1 MWRSPS
7 SMPSGARQHIVKMLQ
22 AARKIFRA
30 IIAPNENPIREPR
43 VSRFDAK
50 QGGYWMRRDLEP
62 IENDSDTTGYTF
74 HFQISNRGGRQ
85 ACSVKVQAPN
95 IQDATMFFRQ
105 NWATIEL
112 MARDGLAGGSRD
124 SGRIKLIAP

>member
-1 MWRSPS
+1 
-7 SMPSGARQHIVKMLQ
+7 
-22 AARKIFRA
+22 
-30 IIAPNENPIREPR
+30 
-43 VSRFDAK
+43 
-50 QGGYWMRRDLEP
+50 MRRDLEP
-62 IENDSDTTGYTF
+62 IETDSDTTGYTF

-85 ACSVKVQAPN
+85 ACSVKVRAPN

-124 SGRIKLIAP
+124 SGRIKLIVP